1 LPAPLLKGRYADTSV
16 KLHEHPLLRNK
27 FWRDISF
34 IRAYAFAWA
43 ESKPLDMMQQMHG
56 TYQKKAILQ
65 WCSWYLSSNWKTNQ
79 DASKQCVSA
88 GLAQGTRQHISSTIL
103 QVFKDAQEQFCNC
116 TFSRWWHR
124 WSISVA
130 LILWWCP
137 TTNPIWLDKNSVS
150 AKIFMSW
157 LAQETSVGLQSL
169 TRNKKPK
176 EMKWINSPSKK

>member
-1 LPAPLLKGRYADTSV
+1 MPTLLSNFTNIHCLGINSDETLASLEPML
-16 KLHEHPLLRNK
+16 LHVRRKVNH
-27 FWRDISF
+27 
-34 IRAYAFAWA
+34 YT
-43 ESKPLDMMQQMHG
+43 

-65 WCSWYLSSNWKTNQ
+65 WCSWYLSSYWKTNQ

-88 GLAQGTRQHISSTIL
+88 GLAQGTRQHISSPIL

-116 TFSRWWHR
+116 TFSRWWHI

-137 TTNPIWLDKNSVS
+137 TTNPIWLDKNSLS
-150 AKIFMSW
+150 AEIFMSW
-157 LAQETSVGLQSL
+157 LAQETSVDLQSL
-169 TRNKKPK
+169 TRNKKQK